1 MATLPDFL
9 MAGGSEE
16 EWAQRHA
23 AAGTDAAAPL
33 PLLAALLEEPPSDD
47 DHEPELLLDKPAE
60 EEANEQQEAQADA
73 AADADDDDDGDSSSA
88 ADEESAAA
96 ASAAPAPTSRPPS
109 LLGPLVSSEKN
120 PALLDEEELCVGGAA
135 AAAAGLGPA
144 AAADGEELV
153 EFEIL
158 IDGEVVGSTFLPKP
172 RNEAEAAL
180 SDEAAAKAIKDAR
193 RRKFEERMGIAP
205 GASSA
210 AVATAASSGPFVP
223 QPPALC
229 NSCQKQNAKYKCP
242 KCDTG
247 SGSTTT
253 GHKHASHV
261 SATALRSPRL
271 ILICPRESVCL

>member
-47 DHEPELLLDKPAE
+47 EHEPELLLDKPAE
-60 EEANEQQEAQADA
+60 EEASEQQEAQPDA
-73 AADADDDDDGDSSSA
+73 TADADSDADGDSSSA
-88 ADEESAAA
+88 ANEESAATA
-96 ASAAPAPTSRPPS
+96 AAPAPTSRPS
-109 LLGPLVSSEKN
+109 LLGPLASSEKN

-210 AVATAASSGPFVP
+210 AVATAASTGPFVP

-247 SGSTTT
+247 
-253 GHKHASHV
+253 
-261 SATALRSPRL
+261 
-271 ILICPRESVCL
+271 